1 MNSCSH
7 SSFRCIA
14 VHPTAYPSGA
24 LFYLLGLFLIL
35 NNPASLVAQQPTQT
49 SFSPNAIR
57 VSVDRVNVGVTVT
70 GLHGNFVKGLRRED
84 FRVFDN
90 GVEQPVTGFLSIE
103 EPAQVV
109 LLLEC
114 GPAALFLKKSEFQ
127 AADTFLGSISPVDRV
142 AIVGYSKSLDLVAD
156 FTTDKTEARTAL
168 RGMNFMGGF
177 GELNLAS
184 SVAATLD
191 WLAVLPGKKT
201 IVLLSSGL
209 ETSPVANWQIV
220 QQKIK
225 TSDVRMLAVSVAGDL
240 RKPAKGRKLSPDERE
255 DRKYVKEVFAEA
267 DQSLRQLA
275 EATGGRVY
283 FPKNAK
289 ELVRTYAE
297 ITQLVRHEY
306 GLEFAPPSLD
316 GRVHSLNVKAKHSW
330 YRVEYRQAYLALPP
344 ASH

>member
-1 MNSCSH
+1 
-7 SSFRCIA
+7 
-14 VHPTAYPSGA
+14 
-24 LFYLLGLFLIL
+24 LLGLFLIL

-49 SFSPNAIR
+49 SFSPDAIR

-127 AADTFLGSISPVDRV
+127 AADTLLGSISPVDRV
-142 AIVGYSKSLDLVAD
+142 AVVGYSKSPDLVAD
-156 FTTDKTEARTAL
+156 FTTDKTETRAAL

-177 GELNLAS
+177 SELNLAS
-184 SVAATLD
+184 SIAATLD
-191 WLAVLPGKKT
+191 WVAVLPGKKT

-209 ETSPVANWQIV
+209 DTSPVANWQIV

-225 TSDVRMLAVSVAGDL
+225 TSDVRILAVSVAGDL
-240 RKPAKGRKLSPDERE
+240 RKSAKERKLSPDERE

-267 DQSLRQLA
+267 D
-275 EATGGRVY
+275 
-283 FPKNAK
+283 
-289 ELVRTYAE
+289 
-297 ITQLVRHEY
+297 
-306 GLEFAPPSLD
+306 
-316 GRVHSLNVKAKHSW
+316 
-330 YRVEYRQAYLALPP
+330 
-344 ASH
+344 

>member
-1 MNSCSH
+1 M
-7 SSFRCIA
+7 
-14 VHPTAYPSGA
+14 
-24 LFYLLGLFLIL
+24 
-35 NNPASLVAQQPTQT
+35 AQQPTQT
-49 SFSPNAIR
+49 SFSPDAIR
-57 VSVDRVNVGVTVT
+57 FSVDRVNVGVTVT

-142 AIVGYSKSLDLVAD
+142 AIVGYSKSPDLVAD

-316 GRVHSLNVKAKHSW
+316 GRAHSLNVKAKHS
-330 YRVEYRQAYLALPP
+330 
-344 ASH
+344 

>member
-1 MNSCSH
+1 MN
-7 SSFRCIA
+7 SFRCIA
-14 VHPTAYPSGA
+14 VQLTAYAAARA

-35 NNPASLVAQQPTQT
+35 NNPASLVAQEPAQT
-49 SFSPNAIR
+49 PLSPPAIR

-70 GLHGNFVKGLRRED
+70 GLHGDFVKGLRRED

-103 EPAQVV
+103 EPTQVV
-109 LLLEC
+109 LLLEA

-127 AADTFLGSISPVDRV
+127 AADTFLAGISPVDRV
-142 AIVGYSKSLDLVAD
+142 AIVSYSRSPDLVVD
-156 FTTDKTEARTAL
+156 FTGDKSEARAAL
-168 RGMNFMGGF
+168 RGMNFMAGF
-177 GELNLAS
+177 AELNLAS

-201 IVLLSSGL
+201 IVLLSSGVD
-209 ETSPVANWQIV
+209 TSPAANWQII

-225 TSDVRMLAVSVAGDL
+225 TSDVRILVVSVAGDL
-240 RKPAKGRKLSPDERE
+240 RKPTKGRKLSPDERE
-255 DRKYVKEVFAEA
+255 DRKYVKEVFTEA
-267 DQSLRQLA
+267 DESLRQLS

-283 FPKNAK
+283 FPRNTK
-289 ELVRTYAE
+289 ELVRTYGE

-306 GLEFAPPSLD
+306 SLEFAPPSLD